1 LYNGGIDVDDLKV
14 GKRRIREITKS
25 LHSEEE
31 IRCKIKEMAEEI
43 DRYYSQ
49 LTDRIIAVCVLKGA
63 IHFFSELV
71 LNLNLDVLYSFI
83 HVSSYS
89 GTRSSGRVKVNY
101 WIDRSVR
108 DEYVLVV
115 EDILD
120 TGLTLSYILKYL
132 RKLSPKDLK
141 LATLYRKVGKSDIEP
156 DFVGFNIEDKFIIG
170 YGLDYEEL
178 YRNLPYVNYFER

>member
-1 LYNGGIDVDDLKV
+1 MDDLKV
-14 GKRRIREITKS
+14 GKKKVGEISKL

-31 IRCKIKEMAEEI
+31 IRGRIKEMARIIE
-43 DRYYSQ
+43 DYYSP

-71 LNLNLDVLYSFI
+71 LNLNMDVLYSFI

-89 GTRSSGRVKVNY
+89 GTKSSGRIKVNY
-101 WIDRSVR
+101 WIDRSIR

-132 RKLSPKDLK
+132 KKLSPKDLK

-170 YGLDYEEL
+170 YGLDYEEI
-178 YRNLPYVNYFER
+178 YRNLSHVNYFEL